1 MRDLRGT
8 QVQALAGTSV
18 VLVGSVPHMVY
29 INPGGIIQ
37 P

>member
-8 QVQALAGTSV
+8 QVRVLADTSV
-18 VLVGSVPHMVY
+18 VLVGPVPHMVY
-29 INPGGIIQ
+29 TNLGGIIQ